1 MEFLNSLK
9 LTKMVKRLLFD
20 NILIKIKPE
29 ELKQLKSGLF
39 LPATRKEQRVVGE
52 VIAVGPGYRDC
63 PVTTKVGDIVHVDR
77 GIGEPWR
84 HEDEDYLIVKE
95 NDITAIY

>member
-1 MEFLNSLK
+1 
-9 LTKMVKRLLFD
+9 MVKKLLRD

-39 LPATRKEQRVVGE
+39 IPATRKEPRVVGE
-52 VIAVGPGYRDC
+52 VIATGPGYTDC
-63 PVTTKVGDIVHVDR
+63 PVTTKVGETVYVDR

-84 HEDEDYLIVKE
+84 HEGEDYLIVRE
-95 NDITAIY
+95 NDITAIC